1 MGSVSDNKRTIEP
14 FLGFELLLFR
24 RFQQQPSLWYEW
36 RTNLSRRASHG
47 TVKDLEAA
55 CTSGDSALQTLESLE
70 ELGVGDIHQDLWFLS
85 VMVHRR
91 PKNLLEFVEMEIE
104 RERCKRLPKYGETLM
119 MRYLN
124 LYNFTVLSLDSMFKF
139 GDDNRLPR
147 EIFRCP
153 NVKSL
158 SLKYNSLEYL
168 PCDIGRMSK
177 LEYLALTNNKL
188 SVWSL
193 PYSLTFLTS
202 LHTLYL
208 DNNLLDALPGFLAR
222 MPKLET
228 VHRHGNH
235 NYFKST
241 FMWYHTDVNLRI
253 IPFFSEAQCYSQY
266 ESLQFWAA
274 KGIIGQKQNFF
285 QDENV
290 VPVLKDYIADIYH
303 LFNICHNCNTACLS
317 HTNELSGLA
326 LNLSLVDIPHPCVKF
341 KNDPP
346 HVFAGYKVITFK
358 NPYLGNTC
366 VPFQHWACSMECAR
380 AVEIPARLEQISAA
394 RELDLQ
400 YENYV
405 RECVRKFST
414 YRSPRSML
422 SVAVGSRSGD
432 SSDDSRRGKSTLS
445 ASSSE
450 SDDNSHFQFKVF
462 DNDSSSSFSRRY
474 HSKRW
479 RNGRSSRGRLLPA
492 DSARTKCSCVIS

>member
-1 MGSVSDNKRTIEP
+1 
-14 FLGFELLLFR
+14 
-24 RFQQQPSLWYEW
+24 
-36 RTNLSRRASHG
+36 
-47 TVKDLEAA
+47 
-55 CTSGDSALQTLESLE
+55 
-70 ELGVGDIHQDLWFLS
+70 
-85 VMVHRR
+85 
-91 PKNLLEFVEMEIE
+91 
-104 RERCKRLPKYGETLM
+104 
-119 MRYLN
+119 
-124 LYNFTVLSLDSMFKF
+124 
-139 GDDNRLPR
+139 
-147 EIFRCP
+147 
-153 NVKSL
+153 
-158 SLKYNSLEYL
+158 
-168 PCDIGRMSK
+168 MSK

-208 DNNLLDALPGFLAR
+208 DNNLLDALPGFLAS
-222 MPKLET
+222 MPRLET

-253 IPFFSEAQCYSQY
+253 IPFFSEAQNYSQY

-285 QDENV
+285 QDQNV
-290 VPVLKDYIADIYH
+290 VPVLKDYIADIYS

-317 HTNELSGLA
+317 NR
-326 LNLSLVDIPHPCVKF
+326 N
-341 KNDPP
+341 
-346 HVFAGYKVITFK
+346 GYKVITFK

-405 RECVRKFST
+405 RECVRKFSN

-422 SVAVGSRSGD
+422 SVAVSSRSGD
-432 SSDDSRRGKSTLS
+432 SSDDSRRGKVPLS
-445 ASSSE
+445 GSSSE
-450 SDDNSHFQFKVF
+450 ADDQSFLHFKVH
-462 DNDSSSSFSRRY
+462 DAEDDMAFSRRY
-474 HSKRW
+474 HSRRW
-479 RNGRSSRGRLLPA
+479 RNGRSGRGRTLPA
-492 DSARTKCSCVIS
+492 DSSRTKCSCVVS

>member
-1 MGSVSDNKRTIEP
+1 MAVSTQSKQKAFLGLASDNRRTIEP

-24 RFQQQPSLWYEW
+24 RFQQQPGLWYEW
-36 RTNLSRRASHG
+36 RTNLSRKASHG
-47 TVKDLEAA
+47 NVKDLEAA
-55 CTSGDSALQTLESLE
+55 CQSGDSSLQTLESLE

-104 RERCKRLPKYGETLM
+104 RERCKRLPKYG
-119 MRYLN
+119 
-124 LYNFTVLSLDSMFKF
+124 
-139 GDDNRLPR
+139 
-147 EIFRCP
+147 
-153 NVKSL
+153 
-158 SLKYNSLEYL
+158 
-168 PCDIGRMSK
+168 
-177 LEYLALTNNKL
+177 
-188 SVWSL
+188 
-193 PYSLTFLTS
+193 
-202 LHTLYL
+202 
-208 DNNLLDALPGFLAR
+208 DNNLLDALPGFLST

-253 IPFFSEAQCYSQY
+253 IPFFSEAQSYSQY

-290 VPVLKDYIADIYH
+290 VPVLKDFISDIYS
-303 LFNICHNCNTACLS
+303 LFNICHNCSTACLS
-317 HTNELSGLA
+317 HRN
-326 LNLSLVDIPHPCVKF
+326 
-341 KNDPP
+341 
-346 HVFAGYKVITFK
+346 GYKVITFK

-414 YRSPRSML
+414 CRTPRSML
-422 SVAVGSRSGD
+422 SVAVSSRSGD
-432 SSDDSRRGKSTLS
+432 SSDDSRRGKGAMSG
-445 ASSSE
+445 SSSDG
-450 SDDNSHFQFKVF
+450 DDQSFLHFKMYEGHG
-462 DNDSSSSFSRRY
+462 DKALSRRY
-474 HSKRW
+474 RSRRW
-479 RNGRSSRGRLLPA
+479 RNGRSGRGDQLAPA
-492 DSARTKCSCVIS
+492 DAARTKCSCVIS